1 MSEEQKDEK
10 ITINGEEH
18 LVSSFNDQQKYFVAQ
33 IRALQEKETSI
44 KFDLDPIILA
54 KQSFSD
60 LLVKSFEQAT
70 KDNKE
75 EEN

>member
-33 IRALQEKETSI
+33 IRALQERENSI

-60 LLVKSFEQAT
+60 LLVKSFEEPA
-70 KDNKE
+70 E
-75 EEN
+75 EVVQE